1 MSDLVDDDEDDLI
14 DDDDELFTNRPRFLL
29 LACSSLEVRDF
40 LDDSPIAHP
49 FLLSLPPTSPISIA
63 VPCVCVLLRLGARS
77 VFSPLFPPLSRSL
90 DVVDMDMKPS
100 SFGLLVLMRRL
111 FVPSARIV
119 FVRSVFSLFE
129 FFYVRRLMVLSLLFE
144 EDEKGCC

>member
-1 MSDLVDDDEDDLI
+1 
-14 DDDDELFTNRPRFLL
+14 
-29 LACSSLEVRDF
+29 
-40 LDDSPIAHP
+40 
-49 FLLSLPPTSPISIA
+49 
-63 VPCVCVLLRLGARS
+63 
-77 VFSPLFPPLSRSL
+77 
-90 DVVDMDMKPS
+90 MDMKPS

-119 FVRSVFSLFE
+119 FVRSAFSLFE